1 MPTTTASMDFLTHPG
16 VIGIIPA
23 DACGDPSPLL
33 EASYRGGV
41 RALEIPLTTPATTTP
56 GIVEAPARPAPRFAE
71 RP

>member
-41 RALEIPLTTPATTTP
+41 RALEIPLTTPAT
-56 GIVEAPARPAPRFAE
+56 VEAPARPAPRFAE